1 MVRAERAAPAI
12 ADLPASL
19 LEAPLDYILADHDR
33 HRGICQRL
41 REIARI
47 GKISGDEAA
56 YLSDYLTTGL
66 RQHHDDEDEFLFPA
80 LRRRALPEDE
90 LEDVLKRLEE
100 DHQRAQH
107 MVQSIL
113 DFFARVPVGQEAPVS
128 QHLIA
133 VILRYSAREYR
144 HLAIENAVVMTIAQ
158 VRLTKSDL
166 AAMSRQMKARRGIV
180 T

>member
-1 MVRAERAAPAI
+1 MARAECAPKI

-19 LEAPLDYILADHDR
+19 LDSPLDYILADHDR

-41 REIARI
+41 REIARLGHI
-47 GKISGDEAA
+47 QGDEVAS
-56 YLSDYLTTGL
+56 LSTYLTTGL
-66 RQHHDDEDEFLFPA
+66 TQHHDDEDEILFPA

-90 LEDVLKRLEE
+90 LESVLSRLED
-100 DHQRAQH
+100 DHQRSHAL
-107 MVQSIL
+107 VKSIL
-113 DFFARVPVGQEAPVS
+113 DFFESAGPAQNVPVP

-166 AAMSRQMKARRGIV
+166 AAMSRQMKARRGMV
-180 T
+180 N